1 MSGKRKRPTFE
12 KRNEKDLAAI
22 EKKEQN
28 GGLSEETKKRR
39 VGVNNVFDEC
49 QKVNDLPTLK
59 ERCDARDKDGLESDL
74 CMFFQAYY
82 VSVPA
87 DKVEVDKDVDTLEEN
102 DEKSNSGDEEEDI
115 NLDDVSDKLD
125 EKNDDLDISDNEEAV
140 EEELIKQRPK
150 GNTALSYCSHLKQLI
165 LGFTGN
171 EFDISNKLQFPK
183 FYVSILNFIYCRLKK
198 HRTSHF
204 SLGFF

>member
-87 DKVEVDKDVDTLEEN
+87 DKVDVDKDVDTLEEN
-102 DEKSNSGDEEEDI
+102 DEKSNSADEEKIDENDDEEHDI
-115 NLDDVSDKLD
+115 DLDDVSEKLD
-125 EKNDDLDISDNEEAV
+125 EKNDDLDISDNEETV
-140 EEELIKQRPK
+140 EVLEEEIKQRPK

-183 FYVSILNFIYCRLKK
+183 FYVSIFNFKI
-198 HRTSHF
+198 T
-204 SLGFF
+204 